1 MTYGFHYKCCTFRSW
16 QSICCADKYAD
27 ICHTVVFICEATEET
42 GWCVKVGAHWPLGV
56 DWVPAWRQS
65 PGRGLNSG
73 PAVGHSALW
82 RMRYEVSLK
91 KIMIHISFDR
101 AHRRIQD
108 LFKQVNDK
116 FESVFHCSVLF
127 FFCFYYLSNVECVA
141 VDTGQDPGRCMS
153 PVTTFQLST
162 LTNNIHQL
170 EREMQPTTSSAGN
183 L

>member
-1 MTYGFHYKCCTFRSW
+1 MVFTTNVCTFRSW

-42 GWCVKVGAHWPLGV
+42 DWCVEVGAHWPLGV

-82 RMRYEVSLK
+82 RMRYEVGLK

-127 FFCFYYLSNVECVA
+127 FFVFIICPMLNVWQLTQVRTQGAACHQSPHSNC
-141 VDTGQDPGRCMS
+141 QHS
-153 PVTTFQLST
+153 QTTY
-162 LTNNIHQL
+162 
-170 EREMQPTTSSAGN
+170 TSSS
-183 L
+183 

>member
-1 MTYGFHYKCCTFRSW
+1 
-16 QSICCADKYAD
+16 
-27 ICHTVVFICEATEET
+27 
-42 GWCVKVGAHWPLGV
+42 
-56 DWVPAWRQS
+56 
-65 PGRGLNSG
+65 
-73 PAVGHSALW
+73 
-82 RMRYEVSLK
+82 MRYEVGLK